1 MWNMG
6 MNTENEHFASSEG
19 GRPDFIGHG
28 GEVSRLAQDSGLLS
42 LLVGIWGDYDDEYF
56 EWQQSLSNYYVLR
69 VMLNVFCY
77 FSQLNLTTSLWY
89 RYVLLIFLFYR

>member
-42 LLVGIWGDYDDEYF
+42 LLVGI
-56 EWQQSLSNYYVLR
+56 
-69 VMLNVFCY
+69 
-77 FSQLNLTTSLWY
+77 
-89 RYVLLIFLFYR
+89 